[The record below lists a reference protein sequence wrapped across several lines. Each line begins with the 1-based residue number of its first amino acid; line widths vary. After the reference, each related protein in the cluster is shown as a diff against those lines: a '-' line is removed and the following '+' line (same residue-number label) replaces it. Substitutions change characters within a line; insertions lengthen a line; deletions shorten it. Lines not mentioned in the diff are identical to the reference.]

1 MSTQT
6 LSPALAPASPTR
18 FQRTAAPRVDIIDFG
33 LPDLRMPTATP
44 RRVGPVPQTLPMT
57 QVPAFAPPSS
67 LRLVPQ
73 APPSV
78 GVSRRVRAVEPSALK
93 LTRRGR
99 LVLVG
104 VAFFVMVLGFS
115 LGNDVSLASPAP
127 STPVIPAGAHTV
139 VVQPGDTLWAI
150 ARNVAPKT
158 DPRVTVQRIITLNK
172 LPNAELAAGEL
183 LALPS

>member
-1 MSTQT
+1 GRSTG
-6 LSPALAPASPTR
+6 
-18 FQRTAAPRVDIIDFG
+18 AA
-33 LPDLRMPTATP
+33 
-44 RRVGPVPQTLPMT
+44 
-57 QVPAFAPPSS
+57 
-67 LRLVPQ
+67 
-73 APPSV
+73 
-78 GVSRRVRAVEPSALK
+78 SRRVRAGESSALK

-99 LVLVG
+99 LAVVG
-104 VAFFVMVLGFS
+104 IAFFVMLLGFS
-115 LGNDVSLASPAP
+115 IGNDVSLASPAP

-158 DPRVTVQRIITLNK
+158 DPRVTVQRIMTLNK

>member
-1 MSTQT
+1 MSSQT
-6 LSPALAPASPTR
+6 LISPALVPR
-18 FQRTAAPRVDIIDFG
+18 PRVDIIDFG
-33 LPDLRMPTATP
+33 LPIE
-44 RRVGPVPQTLPMT
+44 RRLPIT
-57 QVPAFAPPSS
+57 QVPAFAPSAP

-73 APPSV
+73 PGARRASV
-78 GVSRRVRAVEPSALK
+78 VAATRARAFEPSPLK

-99 LVLVG
+99 LALVG
-104 VAFFVMVLGFS
+104 VAFLFMVLGFS

-127 STPVIPAGAHTV
+127 ATPVIPVGAHTM

-150 ARNVAPKT
+150 ARSVAPKA
-158 DPRVTVQRIITLNK
+158 DPRVTVERIISLNK